1 MGACSRVGEGR
12 VKKLRE
18 GLVDV
23 LIDTRYLLSAETVY
37 HKVQWTSCV

>member
-1 MGACSRVGEGR
+1 MGECSRVGEGR

-23 LIDTRYLLSAETVY
+23 LIDARYFTE
-37 HKVQWTSCV
+37 W